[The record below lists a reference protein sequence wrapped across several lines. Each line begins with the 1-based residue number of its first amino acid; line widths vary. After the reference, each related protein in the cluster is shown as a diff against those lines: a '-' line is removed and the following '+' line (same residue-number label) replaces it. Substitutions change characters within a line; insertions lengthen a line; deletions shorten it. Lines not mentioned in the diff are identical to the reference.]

1 MHEEARRTWVPELA
15 TLMQATTNPFINAIF
30 DREPLHQFVWGR
42 VVLIGEA
49 AHPTTPHGLRSTNMS
64 ILDAFVLGNALSK
77 WGSEGIDAALNEY
90 QEERVPATAREVLF
104 SRHLGQLKQGLA
116 GPEYFQWL
124 QADEE
129 VKRGLLQRNMHRFRP
144 EHHWSEMKLWRRF
157 LHACLQRKASTVRTN
172 NQLVLWEPTSCKGW
186 KPKVCRRIK
195 FVDVV
200 YSDALLISQNTNCSG
215 TSNIIIYCISGKRK
229 ISLQKQIL
237 LQISN
242 LSRQIGI
249 LVKLYHDSL

>member
-1 MHEEARRTWVPELA
+1 MTVKADEKALKEMHEEARRTWVPELA

-144 EHHWSEMKLWRRF
+144 EHH
-157 LHACLQRKASTVRTN
+157 
-172 NQLVLWEPTSCKGW
+172 
-186 KPKVCRRIK
+186 
-195 FVDVV
+195 
-200 YSDALLISQNTNCSG
+200 
-215 TSNIIIYCISGKRK
+215 
-229 ISLQKQIL
+229 
-237 LQISN
+237 
-242 LSRQIGI
+242 
-249 LVKLYHDSL
+249 